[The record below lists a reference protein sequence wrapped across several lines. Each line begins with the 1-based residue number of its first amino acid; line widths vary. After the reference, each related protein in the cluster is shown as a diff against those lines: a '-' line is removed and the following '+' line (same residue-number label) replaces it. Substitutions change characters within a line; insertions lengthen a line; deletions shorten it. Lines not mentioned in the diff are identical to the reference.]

1 MIKRIKGRD
10 ARQHDA
16 SVLLRWFCIRFFQ
29 VQALQ
34 QPLTG
39 VQCRHDLKK
48 NLKLAASCLKHSNHA
63 IVKHCVNFFMEII
76 YCN

>member
-16 SVLLRWFCIRFFQ
+16 SVLLRWFCIWLFQ

-39 VQCRHDLKK
+39 VQCQHDLKK
-48 NLKLAASCLKHSNHA
+48 NLKLAALCLKHSNHA
-63 IVKHCVNFFMEII
+63 MVMRRVNFFH
-76 YCN
+76 